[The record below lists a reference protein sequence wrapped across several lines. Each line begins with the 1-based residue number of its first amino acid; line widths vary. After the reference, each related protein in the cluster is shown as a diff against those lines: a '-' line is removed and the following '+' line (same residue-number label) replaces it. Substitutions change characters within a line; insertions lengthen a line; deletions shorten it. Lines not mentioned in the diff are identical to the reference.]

1 MNFNSIIC
9 SIGKFKSARFNFSKT
24 HEIKSFTLSTSRTLT
39 VNIIVVGRKNGA
51 EDWIDAGCF
60 EYEKRLTGSLN
71 VKTTFVKTD
80 LDLQKAAE
88 SAKGLVLAL
97 DETGKEMASSEF
109 SVFLYKS
116 LEKGGARV
124 SFLVGGFA
132 GLPVEIKKKYPL
144 ISISKMTWTHQM
156 IRLLL
161 TEQLYRA
168 CEIHKGSSYHKE

>member
-1 MNFNSIIC
+1 MRVNFNTITHAC
-9 SIGKFKSARFNFSKT
+9 KNRTRTHFNTFSLVTK
-24 HEIKSFTLSTSRTLT
+24 RPLT
-39 VNIIVVGRKNGA
+39 VNIFVVGRKNGA
-51 EDWIDAGCF
+51 EHWIDAGCS
-60 EYEKRLTGSLN
+60 EYEKRLTGTLN
-71 VKTTFVKTD
+71 INTTFVKTD

-88 SAKGLVLAL
+88 NTKGLILAL
-97 DETGKEMASSEF
+97 DETGKEMTSIDF

-168 CEIHKGSSYHKE
+168 CEIHKGSNYHKE